1 MTEEAYLLFWKRRLR
16 EHVLVD
22 VPDFHGTPMSLVK
35 QAVAMKQA
43 EEREDRRGRG
53 RMHDE
58 YWCVFDVDVHPYL
71 NEAIAHAE
79 ANSVQ
84 VAISNPCI
92 ELWFLLHFQDQTAYI
107 ERREAARLVRDILGS
122 GKGLTPEALDELG
135 ENFDVAKERAIQL
148 ESKHRGDGTAAP
160 GNPSSGIWTLIDAL
174 MTPEDEQ
181 IVGLGA
187 DCVESIERQPL
198 SPSRPNAR

>member
-1 MTEEAYLLFWKRRLR
+1 MAAPRRKLRQERRRRSFLVLVEGEVTEESYLLFWKRRLR

-22 VPDFHGTPMSLVK
+22 VPDFHGTPMTLVEK
-35 QAVAMKQA
+35 AVAMKKV
-43 EEREDRRGRG
+43 EEKEDRRGRG

-71 NEAIAHAE
+71 DEAIALAE
-79 ANSVQ
+79 TNGVR

-107 ERREAARLVRDILGS
+107 ERHEAARLVKKEVGG

-135 ENFDVAKERAIQL
+135 ENFDVAKGRAVKL
-148 ESKHRGDGTAAP
+148 ESKHRGDGTPAP
-160 GNPSSGIWTLIDAL
+160 GNPSSGIWGLIDAL
-174 MTPEDEQ
+174 ID
-181 IVGLGA
+181 
-187 DCVESIERQPL
+187 
-198 SPSRPNAR
+198 ARG